1 MKCYSPISDLEVYTY
16 AFQPI
21 DSRMYVILDLN
32 VNGKAIVIDPCVS
45 EEAYSLLVQH
55 GIKELTVILTHE
67 HYDHI
72 SGVNWL
78 KDLFPC
84 EVIANKVCSRVICDP
99 VKNRSK
105 YFPALFVFHP
115 TEVQNQIRE
124 MNIQP
129 YCCEADV
136 TFEDDD
142 TFSFGNHTVFM
153 RTTPGHSPSSICIIL
168 DNACLF
174 SGDTLLRTQPILRKP
189 EGDKTI
195 YFEETIPWLQTLDH
209 GMQVY
214 PGHGDAGKFT
224 EMYFVFGR
232 G

>member
-1 MKCYSPISDLEVYTY
+1 VKCYSPISDIEIYSY

-21 DSRMYVILDLN
+21 DSRMYVILALN
-32 VNGKAIVIDPCVS
+32 DNEEAIVIDPCIS
-45 EEAYSLLVQH
+45 EEAQDLLSKR

-78 KDLFPC
+78 KGLFHC
-84 EVIANKVCSRVICDP
+84 EVISNKVCASVVCDP

-105 YFPALFVFHP
+105 YFTALFVMHP
-115 TEVQNQIRE
+115 LEVQKQIRE

-129 YCCEADV
+129 YACQTDV
-136 TFEDDD
+136 TFDECMNM
-142 TFSFGNHTVFM
+142 TFGSHHIFM
-153 RTTPGHSPSSICIIL
+153 KTTPGHSPASICILIDKL
-168 DNACLF
+168 CLF

-189 EGDKTI
+189 EGDKKT
-195 YFEETIPWLQTLDH
+195 YFEETIPWLKTLDNSII
-209 GMQVY
+209 VY

-224 EMYFVFGR
+224 EMYFDFV
-232 G
+232 